1 MIARLAWRNLWR
13 NKERSLL
20 MITAVAIAVCAMLFM
35 LAMTRG
41 FMQGILD
48 SGIHNL
54 PGHIQAHA
62 NRYLDDPSIDHRFTL
77 TSASLQNVLTNA
89 NIEHWSQRVKVP
101 AVVQS
106 EYASQGV
113 TLLGIEPERE
123 PQDPR
128 LGYKIVAGKN
138 LSSDSTGILIG
149 ARLAEKLETELG
161 KRIVL
166 MTSSAEGALAERGYR
181 IIGIYQTTFA
191 AREEGEVYL
200 ALEQSQTLL
209 GVDDQISELAIFT
222 SDDNDLERLQITLQ
236 TTFGNHIEVL
246 RWDQIDEY
254 LGASMKTMSGFVFII
269 VAVVF
274 LTLSFALVNTLI
286 MAIFERT
293 PEIGLLLALGLKPK
307 SVVSALTLESMVMI
321 VLGLML
327 GNVFAQFILL
337 GFKDGVDLSSVAEG
351 LAMAGAS
358 PYLSAHLSLSDWLTT
373 NILVFLL
380 GLLTSWWPARRAA
393 RLDPIEALQRA

>member
-35 LAMTRG
+35 VAMTRG

-48 SGIHNL
+48 SGINNL

-62 NRYLDDPSIDHRFTL
+62 KSYLDDPSIDHRFTAP
-77 TSASLQNVLTNA
+77 SAALQDALTNA
-89 NIEHWSQRVKVP
+89 NIERWSQRIKVP

-128 LGYKIVAGKN
+128 LGYAIVAGHD
-138 LSSDSTGILIG
+138 LSGDSTGILIG
-149 ARLAEKLETELG
+149 AKLAEKLETDLG

-166 MTSSAEGALAERGYR
+166 MTQSGEGTLAERGYR

-191 AREEGEVYL
+191 VREEAEVYL
-200 ALEQSQTLL
+200 ALAQSQTLL
-209 GVDDQISELAIFT
+209 GVAGQISELAIF
-222 SDDNDLERLQITLQ
+222 SSNNNDLEGLQNSLQ
-236 TTFGNHIEVL
+236 TALGSQIEVL

-254 LGASMKTMSGFVFII
+254 LGASMKTMSGFIYVI

-307 SVVSALTLESMVMI
+307 SVVTALTLESMVMI
-321 VLGLML
+321 GLGLIL
-327 GNVFAQFILL
+327 GNALSQFILL

-358 PYLSAHLSLSDWLTT
+358 PYLRAHLSLSDWLTT
-373 NILVFLL
+373 NVLVFLL
-380 GLLTSWWPARRAA
+380 GLITSWWPARRAA
-393 RLDPIEALQRA
+393 RLDPIEALQKT

>member
-1 MIARLAWRNLWR
+1 MITRLAWRNLWR

-35 LAMTRG
+35 VAMTRG

-48 SGIHNL
+48 SGINNL

-62 NRYLDDPSIDHRFTL
+62 KSYLDDPSIDHRFTL
-77 TSASLQNVLTNA
+77 TSEALQDGLTDA
-89 NIEHWSQRVKVP
+89 NIERWSQRIKVP

-123 PQDPR
+123 PQDQR
-128 LGYKIVAGKN
+128 LGYKIVAGHD

-149 ARLAEKLETELG
+149 AKLADKLETELG

-166 MTSSAEGALAERGYR
+166 MTQSAEGTLAERGFR
-181 IIGIYQTTFA
+181 IVGIYQTTFV

-209 GVDDQISELAIFT
+209 GATDQISELAIFA
-222 SDDNDLERLQITLQ
+222 SDNSDLQHLQISLQ
-236 TTFGNHIEVL
+236 TALGSHVEVL

-254 LGASMKTMSGFVFII
+254 LGASVKTMSGFVFII

-307 SVVSALTLESMVMI
+307 SVVAALTLESMVMI
-321 VLGLML
+321 GLGLIL

-358 PYLSAHLSLSDWLTT
+358 PYLSAQVSVSDWLTT
-373 NILVFLL
+373 NVLVVLL

>member
-1 MIARLAWRNLWR
+1 MISRLAWRNLWR

-20 MITAVAIAVCAMLFM
+20 MISAVAIAVCAMLFM
-35 LAMTRG
+35 VAMTRG

-48 SGIHNL
+48 SGINNL
-54 PGHIQAHA
+54 PGHLQAHA
-62 NRYLDDPSIDHRFTL
+62 AQYLDDPSIDHRFNTPSE
-77 TSASLQNVLTNA
+77 TTQSVLDDPSVA
-89 NIEHWSQRVKVP
+89 RWFQRIKVT

-123 PQDPR
+123 IQDRR
-128 LGYKIVAGKN
+128 LGYRVVEGEDITSQSN
-138 LSSDSTGILIG
+138 GILIG
-149 ARLAEKLETELG
+149 AKLSEKLETELG

-166 MTSSAEGALAERGYR
+166 MTQSGNGALAERGYR
-181 IIGIYQTTFA
+181 IVGVYQTTFA
-191 AREEGEVYL
+191 AKEEAEVYL
-200 ALEQSQTLL
+200 PLNQAQSLLE
-209 GVDDQISELAIFT
+209 VPNQISEIALFT
-222 SDDNDLERLQITLQ
+222 SDIGELERLQDSLQ
-236 TTFGNHIEVL
+236 TALGAEIEVL

-254 LGASMKTMSGFVFII
+254 LSASMQTMSGFVFII

-293 PEIGLLLALGLKPK
+293 PEIGLLLALGLKPR
-307 SVVSALTLESMVMI
+307 SVVAALTLESMVMI
-321 VLGLML
+321 GIGLVV
-327 GNVFAQFILL
+327 GNVLAQGILF
-337 GFKDGVDLSSVAEG
+337 GFRDGIDLSSVAEG

-358 PYLSAHLSLSDWLTT
+358 PYLTAQVNVSDWLTT
-373 NILVFLL
+373 NLLVLLL

-393 RLDPIEALQRA
+393 RLDPVEALQKT

>member
-35 LAMTRG
+35 VAMTRG

-138 LSSDSTGILIG
+138 LSSDSAGILIG
-149 ARLAEKLETELG
+149 ERLAEKLETELG

-166 MTSSAEGALAERGYR
+166 MTQSAEGGLAERGYR
-181 IIGIYQTTFA
+181 IVGIYQTTFA

-222 SDDNDLERLQITLQ
+222 SDDSDLERLQTELQ
-236 TTFGNHIEVL
+236 TKLGSYIDVL

-293 PEIGLLLALGLKPK
+293 PEIGLLLALGLRPK
-307 SVVSALTLESMVMI
+307 AVVLALTLESMVMI
-321 VLGLML
+321 GLGLIL
-327 GNVFAQFILL
+327 GNVLAQFILL

-358 PYLSAHLSLSDWLTT
+358 PYLSAQLRLSDWLTT
-373 NILVFLL
+373 NVLVLIL

-393 RLDPIEALQRA
+393 RLDPIEALQKT

>member
-1 MIARLAWRNLWR
+1 MISRLAWRNLWR

-35 LAMTRG
+35 VAMTRG

-48 SGIHNL
+48 SGINKL
-54 PGHIQAHA
+54 PGHMQAHA
-62 NRYLDDPSIDHRFTL
+62 AQYLDDPSIDHRF
-77 TSASLQNVLTNA
+77 SAPSEATHSVLNDPSVA
-89 NIEHWSQRVKVP
+89 RWFQRIKVP

-123 PQDPR
+123 TQDQR
-128 LGYKIVAGKN
+128 LGYKVVGGNDITSQSN
-138 LSSDSTGILIG
+138 GILIG
-149 ARLAEKLETELG
+149 AKLAEKLETELG

-166 MTSSAEGALAERGYR
+166 MTQSGDGGLAERGYR
-181 IIGIYQTTFA
+181 IVGIYQTTFVA
-191 AREEGEVYL
+191 NEEAEVYL
-200 ALEQSQTLL
+200 PLGQAQTLL
-209 GVDDQISELAIFT
+209 KVPNQISELALFT
-222 SDDNDLERLQITLQ
+222 SDIGELERLQDSLQ
-236 TTFGNHIEVL
+236 TALGAKIEVL

-254 LGASMKTMSGFVFII
+254 LSASMKTMSGFVFII

-293 PEIGLLLALGLKPK
+293 SEIGLLLALGLKPR
-307 SVVSALTLESMVMI
+307 SVVAALTLESMVMI
-321 VLGLML
+321 GIGLVV
-327 GNVFAQFILL
+327 GNVLAQGILF
-337 GFKDGVDLSSVAEG
+337 GFGDGIDLSSVAEG

-358 PYLSAHLSLSDWLTT
+358 PYLSAQVHVADWLTT
-373 NILVFLL
+373 NLLVLLL

-393 RLDPIEALQRA
+393 RLDPVEALQKT

>member
-35 LAMTRG
+35 VAMTRG

-138 LSSDSTGILIG
+138 LSSDSAGILIG
-149 ARLAEKLETELG
+149 ERLAEKLETELG

-166 MTSSAEGALAERGYR
+166 MTQSAEGGLAERGYR
-181 IIGIYQTTFA
+181 IVGIYQTTFA

-222 SDDNDLERLQITLQ
+222 SDDSDLERLQTELQ
-236 TTFGNHIEVL
+236 TKLGSYIDVL

-293 PEIGLLLALGLKPK
+293 PEIGLLLALGLRPK
-307 SVVSALTLESMVMI
+307 AVVLALTLESMVMI
-321 VLGLML
+321 GLGLIL
-327 GNVFAQFILL
+327 GNVLAQFILL

-358 PYLSAHLSLSDWLTT
+358 PYLSAQLRLSDWLTT
-373 NILVFLL
+373 NVLVLLL

-393 RLDPIEALQRA
+393 RLDPIEALQKT

>member
-1 MIARLAWRNLWR
+1 MISRLAWRNLWR

-20 MITAVAIAVCAMLFM
+20 MISAVAIAVCAMLFM
-35 LAMTRG
+35 VAMTRG

-48 SGIHNL
+48 SGINNL
-54 PGHIQAHA
+54 PGHLQAHA
-62 NRYLDDPSIDHRFTL
+62 AQYLDDPSIDHRFNTPSE
-77 TSASLQNVLTNA
+77 TTQSVLDDPSVA
-89 NIEHWSQRVKVP
+89 RWFQRIKVT

-123 PQDPR
+123 IQDRR
-128 LGYKIVAGKN
+128 LGYRVVEGEDLTSQSN
-138 LSSDSTGILIG
+138 GILIG
-149 ARLAEKLETELG
+149 AKLSEKLETQLG

-166 MTSSAEGALAERGYR
+166 MTQSGNGALAERGYR
-181 IIGIYQTTFA
+181 IVGVYQTTFA
-191 AREEGEVYL
+191 AKEEAEVYL
-200 ALEQSQTLL
+200 PLNQAQSLLE
-209 GVDDQISELAIFT
+209 VPNQISEIALFT
-222 SDDNDLERLQITLQ
+222 SDIGELERLQDSLQ
-236 TTFGNHIEVL
+236 TALGAEIEVL

-254 LGASMKTMSGFVFII
+254 LSASMQTMSGFVFII

-293 PEIGLLLALGLKPK
+293 PEIGLLLALGLKPR
-307 SVVSALTLESMVMI
+307 SVVAALTLESMVMI
-321 VLGLML
+321 GIGLVV
-327 GNVFAQFILL
+327 GNVLAQGILF
-337 GFKDGVDLSSVAEG
+337 GFRDGIDLSSVAEG

-358 PYLSAHLSLSDWLTT
+358 PYLTAQVNVSDWLTT
-373 NILVFLL
+373 NLLVLLL

-393 RLDPIEALQRA
+393 RLDPVEALQKT

>member
-1 MIARLAWRNLWR
+1 MISRLAWRNLWR

-20 MITAVAIAVCAMLFM
+20 MISAVAIAVCAMLFM
-35 LAMTRG
+35 VAMTRG

-48 SGIHNL
+48 SGINNL
-54 PGHIQAHA
+54 PGHLQAHA
-62 NRYLDDPSIDHRFTL
+62 AQYLDDPSIDHRFNTPSE
-77 TSASLQNVLTNA
+77 TTQSVLDDPSVA
-89 NIEHWSQRVKVP
+89 RWFQRIKVT

-123 PQDPR
+123 IQDRR
-128 LGYKIVAGKN
+128 LGYRVVEGEDITSQSN
-138 LSSDSTGILIG
+138 GILIG
-149 ARLAEKLETELG
+149 AKLSEKLETELG

-166 MTSSAEGALAERGYR
+166 MTQSGNGALAERGYR
-181 IIGIYQTTFA
+181 IVGVYQTTFA
-191 AREEGEVYL
+191 AKEEAEVYL
-200 ALEQSQTLL
+200 PLNQAQSLLE
-209 GVDDQISELAIFT
+209 VPNQISEIALFT
-222 SDDNDLERLQITLQ
+222 SDIGELERLQDALQ
-236 TTFGNHIEVL
+236 TALGAEIEVL

-254 LGASMKTMSGFVFII
+254 LSASMQTMSGFVFII

-293 PEIGLLLALGLKPK
+293 PEIGLLLALGLKPR
-307 SVVSALTLESMVMI
+307 SVVAALTLESMVMI
-321 VLGLML
+321 GIGLVV
-327 GNVFAQFILL
+327 GNVLAQGILF
-337 GFKDGVDLSSVAEG
+337 GFRDGIDLSSVAEG

-358 PYLSAHLSLSDWLTT
+358 PYLTAQVNVSDWLTT
-373 NILVFLL
+373 NLLVLLL

-393 RLDPIEALQRA
+393 RLDPVEALQKT

>member
-1 MIARLAWRNLWR
+1 MITRLAWRNLWR
-13 NKERSLL
+13 NKERSAL

-35 LAMTRG
+35 VAMTRG

-48 SGIHNL
+48 SGINNL

-62 NRYLDDPSIDHRFTL
+62 KRYLDDPSIDHRFRL
-77 TSASLQNVLTNA
+77 TSAALQDVLSNA
-89 NIEHWSQRVKVP
+89 NIERWSQRIKVP

-128 LGYKIVAGKN
+128 LGYKIVAGHD

-149 ARLAEKLETELG
+149 AKLAEKLETELG

-166 MTSSAEGALAERGYR
+166 MTQSGEGTLAERGYR
-181 IIGIYQTTFA
+181 IVGIYQTTFVA
-191 AREEGEVYL
+191 QEEGEVYL
-200 ALEQSQTLL
+200 ALKQSQNLL
-209 GVDDQISELAIFT
+209 GVTDQISELAIFA
-222 SDDNDLERLQITLQ
+222 SDNNDLEGRQTSLQ
-236 TTFGNHIEVL
+236 TILGSQIEVL

-254 LGASMKTMSGFVFII
+254 LGASVKMMSGLVFII

-307 SVVSALTLESMVMI
+307 SVVRALTLESMVMI
-321 VLGLML
+321 GLGLLL
-327 GNVFAQFILL
+327 GNALAQLILL
-337 GFKDGVDLSSVAEG
+337 GFKDGVDLSSFAEG

-358 PYLSAHLSLSDWLTT
+358 PYLSAQLSLSDWLTT
-373 NILVFLL
+373 NVLVLLL

>member
-1 MIARLAWRNLWR
+1 MITRLAWRNLWR
-13 NKERSLL
+13 NKERSAL

-35 LAMTRG
+35 VAMTRG

-48 SGIHNL
+48 SGINNL

-62 NRYLDDPSIDHRFTL
+62 KRYLDDPSIDHRFRL
-77 TSASLQNVLTNA
+77 TSAALEHGLTDA
-89 NIEHWSQRVKVP
+89 NIERWSQRIKVP

-106 EYASQGV
+106 EYASLGV
-113 TLLGIEPERE
+113 TLLGIEPNRE

-128 LGYKIVAGKN
+128 LGYKIIAGKN
-138 LSSDSTGILIG
+138 ISNDSKGILIG
-149 ARLAEKLETELG
+149 AKLAEKLETELG

-166 MTSSAEGALAERGYR
+166 MTQNGEGSLAEKGYR
-181 IIGIYQTTFA
+181 IVGIYQTTFA
-191 AREEGEVYL
+191 AREESEVYL

-209 GVDDQISELAIFT
+209 GTIEQITELAIFVP
-222 SDDNDLERLQITLQ
+222 DHKNLEGVQTALQ
-236 TTFGNHIEVL
+236 TALGSHIEVL

-307 SVVSALTLESMVMI
+307 SVVTVLTLESMVMI
-321 VLGLML
+321 GLGLIL
-327 GNVFAQFILL
+327 GNVFAEFILL
-337 GFKDGVDLSSVAEG
+337 GFDDGIDLSSVAEG

-358 PYLSAHLSLSDWLTT
+358 PYLSANLSLSDWLTT
-373 NILVFLL
+373 NVLVLLL
-380 GLLTSWWPARRAA
+380 GALTSWWPARRAA
-393 RLDPIEALQRA
+393 QLDPIEALQRS